1 MRYNAL
7 KERGAAS
14 RYLSDV
20 NINVL
25 DPSVG
30 SFWFIKKPCLS
41 VILYKQARTC
51 TVVAE
56 RASRQQQ
63 ASRPDSLTGWTM
75 LYSRQEPIARS
86 LARGRADQTCHQGE
100 GGEGVKGG
108 LRWCLS
114 HQERAIYPKSM
125 RVFFLCSTR
134 PTAVEII
141 VSFLMHA
148 CRSSF
153 HAFLASFW
161 WTDRLSLR
169 QTTLLRVCEPLLHT
183 LSKSRAVLLFPF
195 SPPFVPAGF

>member
-1 MRYNAL
+1 MSTSMFWIQVL
-7 KERGAAS
+7 VLFGSS
-14 RYLSDV
+14 RNHVCRSYCTSRHV
-20 NINVL
+20 HVH
-25 DPSVG
+25 
-30 SFWFIKKPCLS
+30 
-41 VILYKQARTC
+41 

-63 ASRPDSLTGWTM
+63 ASRPDSLTDCTM

-100 GGEGVKGG
+100 GGEGGTALV
-108 LRWCLS
+108 LVS
-114 HQERAIYPKSM
+114 PRARHIPQ
-125 RVFFLCSTR
+125 VDATFFFLCSTR

>member
-1 MRYNAL
+1 MSTSMFWIQVL
-7 KERGAAS
+7 VLFGSS
-14 RYLSDV
+14 RNHVCRSY
-20 NINVL
+20 
-25 DPSVG
+25 
-30 SFWFIKKPCLS
+30 
-41 VILYKQARTC
+41 C
-51 TVVAE
+51 TSRHVHVVAE
-56 RASRQQQ
+56 RANRQQQ
-63 ASRPDSLTGWTM
+63 ASRPDSVTDCTM

-114 HQERAIYPKSM
+114 HQERAIHPKSM
-125 RVFFLCSTR
+125 RLFFLCSTR

>member
-1 MRYNAL
+1 MCYNAL

-41 VILYKQARTC
+41 VILYKQTRTC

-108 LRWCLS
+108 TALVLVSPRARHISQVDATFFSLFHPSNSGRDHRLVPDACMQVIISRVSSELLVDRPALS
-114 HQERAIYPKSM
+114 APNY
-125 RVFFLCSTR
+125 
-134 PTAVEII
+134 
-141 VSFLMHA
+141 
-148 CRSSF
+148 SS
-153 HAFLASFW
+153 AS
-161 WTDRLSLR
+161 
-169 QTTLLRVCEPLLHT
+169 V
-183 LSKSRAVLLFPF
+183 
-195 SPPFVPAGF
+195 